1 MLEGQMNTEF
11 DYVTWYNFEAT
22 KEDRA
27 LVDRVYAFEEYFKD
41 MMFAPGTPVGELIK
55 VNAKSPD
62 ADEWSE
68 EDMDLPD
75 ELVSAPYN
83 RFKFIVAQPDFD
95 CGGYFDE
102 QAREL
107 CVTPDNQ
114 NDDASILHEMIH
126 LHEFVVNQQFMFYH
140 DTLLWS
146 LYSDLKSKIPELD
159 TIINE
164 HAHILNESTL
174 YASGGLHDIL
184 FLLKSFDLDIKKGY
198 PLGTV
203 FAYGRAD
210 DFKDYTYTT

>member
-1 MLEGQMNTEF
+1 MNTEF
-11 DYVTWYNFEAT
+11 DYMSWYNFEAT
-22 KEDRA
+22 DADRK
-27 LVDRVYAFEEYFKD
+27 LVDRVYESEVYFKD
-41 MMFAPGTPVGELIK
+41 MMFALGTPAGDLIK
-55 VNAKSPD
+55 VQAKSPD
-62 ADEWSE
+62 DDDWSE
-68 EDMDLPD
+68 EYMDLPD
-75 ELVSAPYN
+75 ELICTPYD
-83 RFKFIVAQPDFD
+83 RFKFIVAQPDIE

-102 QAREL
+102 QALEL
-107 CVTPDNQ
+107 CIVPENQ

-126 LHEFVVNQQFMFYH
+126 LHEFVVNQHPMFYH

-146 LYSDLKSKIPELD
+146 LYFDLKNKIPELD

-174 YASGGLHDIL
+174 YASSGLHDIL

-210 DFKDYTYTT
+210 DFKDYDYTT